1 MNRETVLKEYAA
13 NLFESLPEDFKPQAQ
28 GIHREIGNW
37 VRLAAFFRGGGDQ
50 IARRAALRST
60 ILDVRALRTGAR
72 LAKMFDLHTVRV
84 SP

>member
-13 NLFESLPEDFKPQAQ
+13 DLFESLPEDFKSQAQ
-28 GIHREIGNW
+28 GIHQSIGNG

-50 IARRAALRST
+50 RARRAALRST

-72 LAKMFDLHTVRV
+72 LAKMFDLVEVVR
-84 SP
+84 